1 VTESSGSPYSSC
13 MREAPRQ
20 DDKSAK
26 LPMVWPHALVLIAE
40 MLFLWAAFNYFE
52 RGRRTLWDGRYDSSA
67 PSHVQWF
74 AAAYAVTL
82 VIGILTVY
90 QLVQTLRRNS
100 QVLRLNDRRC
110 QLMVAL
116 GVIAV
121 GARAIF
127 EFHGITFILWGL
139 FCLWAYASLDFVKR
153 PFDQE

>member
-1 VTESSGSPYSSC
+1 MTGANGHPYSGG

-20 DDKSAK
+20 DDNPAK
-26 LPMVWPHALVLIAE
+26 PPMVWPHALVLIGE
-40 MLFLWAAFNYFE
+40 MLFLSAAFNYFE

-74 AAAYAVTL
+74 AAAYALTF
-82 VIGILTVY
+82 VIGILTAY

-110 QLMVAL
+110 QLMIAL

-153 PFDQE
+153 PFNRE

>member
-1 VTESSGSPYSSC
+1 MTRSPAFSYSAA

-20 DDKSAK
+20 DDKPAK
-26 LPMVWPHALVLIAE
+26 RARIWPHAFVLIAE

-52 RGRRTLWDGRYDSSA
+52 RGRRTLWDGRYESSS

-74 AAAYAVTL
+74 AAAYALTF
-82 VIGILTVY
+82 VIGLLTAY

-100 QVLRLNDRRC
+100 QVLRLNDIRC